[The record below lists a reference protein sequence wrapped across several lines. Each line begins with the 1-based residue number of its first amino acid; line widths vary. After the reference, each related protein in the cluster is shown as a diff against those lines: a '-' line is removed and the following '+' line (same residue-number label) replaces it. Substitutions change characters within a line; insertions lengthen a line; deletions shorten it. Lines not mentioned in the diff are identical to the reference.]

1 MKTTLLLTT
10 AIILAPLSAL
20 AAVQRISLADAT
32 EGIAPTINVCPG
44 KGYNISFLDMPGGV
58 AWAKIDDPSQV
69 HVSFETREISK
80 SPAQLIHLQRIEQL
94 NFRGIPKAPQTLL
107 TVFTTSQQLLRFTV
121 AYTCPNRFDTGI
133 IRGAIAT
140 HKPKQRI
147 KPKDPVIAAP
157 KSKVSADPTEPQV
170 SFSNQYV
177 IKGSFENLYGF
188 QPKEETQT
196 SSSESDPVAT
206 PIPTIEA
213 PAPKPKTTETAK
225 APIELLPS
233 KVAWYLTKGLHQ
245 ANLKGEINYNTY
257 TYRRWQ
263 SIIARVR
270 RKQDLQTAIKAVVP
284 RRKLETFQKT
294 GVILLQYGGW
304 KTPHRCSPTH
314 KQRRRAA
321 SCYKV

>member
-10 AIILAPLSAL
+10 AIILTPLSAL
-20 AAVQRISLADAT
+20 AVVQSISLADAT

-44 KGYNISFLDMPGGV
+44 KGYNISFLNMPGGV

-107 TVFTTSQQLLRFTV
+107 TVFTTSQQLLRFNI

-133 IRGAIAT
+133 IRGAIVT
-140 HKPKQRI
+140 RRPKQRI
-147 KPKDPVIAAP
+147 KPKDPVIAVPEA
-157 KSKVSADPTEPQV
+157 KVSADPPGPQV
-170 SFSNQYV
+170 LFSKQYV
-177 IKGSFENLYGF
+177 IEGSFKNLYGF
-188 QPKEETQT
+188 QPKEETQQ
-196 SSSESDPVAT
+196 SSTEPDQVAV
-206 PIPTIEA
+206 PTIEN
-213 PAPKPKTTETAK
+213 PTPKPKPTKTAK
-225 APIELLPS
+225 APVELPPS
-233 KVAWYLTKGLHQ
+233 KIAWHLTRGLHQ

-270 RKQDLQTAIKAVVP
+270 RKQDLHTAIKAVVP
-284 RRKLETFQKT
+284 RRKHKAFQKT
-294 GVILLQYGGW
+294 GVILLRYGGLEDPSSML
-304 KTPHRCSPTH
+304 TDS
-314 KQRRRAA
+314 
-321 SCYKV
+321 

>member
-10 AIILAPLSAL
+10 AIILTPLSAL
-20 AAVQRISLADAT
+20 ATVQSISLADAT

-107 TVFTTSQQLLRFTV
+107 TVFTTSQQLLRFNI

-140 HKPKQRI
+140 RRPKQRI

-157 KSKVSADPTEPQV
+157 KAKVSADSTETQIL
-170 SFSNQYV
+170 FSNQYV
-177 IKGSFENLYGF
+177 IEGSFENLYGF
-188 QPKEETQT
+188 QPKAETQRP
-196 SSSESDPVAT
+196 SPESNPVVVPA
-206 PIPTIEA
+206 PAIEA
-213 PAPKPKTTETAK
+213 PAPKPTTTETAK
-225 APIELLPS
+225 APVKLSSFKI
-233 KVAWYLTKGLHQ
+233 AWHLTKGLHQ

-257 TYRRWQ
+257 AYRRWQ

-270 RKQDLQTAIKAVVP
+270 RRQDLQTAIKAVVP
-284 RRKLETFQKT
+284 RRKHKTFQKT
-294 GVILLQYGGW
+294 GVILLRYGGLENPSSML
-304 KTPHRCSPTH
+304 TDS
-314 KQRRRAA
+314 
-321 SCYKV
+321 

>member
-10 AIILAPLSAL
+10 AIILTPLSAL
-20 AAVQRISLADAT
+20 AAVQSISLADAT

-69 HVSFETREISK
+69 HVSFETRQISK

-107 TVFTTSQQLLRFTV
+107 TVFTTSRQLLRFTV

-133 IRGAIAT
+133 IRGVIAT
-140 HKPKQRI
+140 RRPKQRI
-147 KPKDPVIAAP
+147 KSKDPVIAVP
-157 KSKVSADPTEPQV
+157 KAKLSADPTEPQV

-177 IKGSFENLYGF
+177 IEGSFENLYGF
-188 QPKEETQT
+188 QPKEDSQT
-196 SSSESDPVAT
+196 PSPELDPV
-206 PIPTIEA
+206 PVPVPTIEV
-213 PAPKPKTTETAK
+213 PAPKPKPTETAK
-225 APIELLPS
+225 APVELSPS
-233 KVAWYLTKGLHQ
+233 KVAWHLTKGLQQ

-270 RKQDLQTAIKAVVP
+270 GEQDLPAAIKAVVP
-284 RRKLETFQKT
+284 RRKLKTFQKT
-294 GVILLQYGGW
+294 GVILLRYGGLEQPSMMF
-304 KTPHRCSPTH
+304 TDS
-314 KQRRRAA
+314 
-321 SCYKV
+321 